1 MSLLLEYEP
10 DFKAPVEKARERINA
25 ARAENRN
32 PSDDPAFIRAFG
44 EMKRISVD
52 KAVLERAKEILTLQ
66 VDFFWNDLG
75 SFQALEASEREA
87 SGGADVN
94 FSANALILAENARR
108 NYVRTRVENA
118 KKKLVVLIDV
128 EDLLVVETDDALL
141 IAKKNDG
148 QALKNAVERIRK
160 EGLEEYL

>member
-1 MSLLLEYEP
+1 M
-10 DFKAPVEKARERINA
+10 
-25 ARAENRN
+25 
-32 PSDDPAFIRAFG
+32 
-44 EMKRISVD
+44 
-52 KAVLERAKEILTLQ
+52 
-66 VDFFWNDLG
+66 
-75 SFQALEASEREA
+75 
-87 SGGADVN
+87 
-94 FSANALILAENARR
+94 
-108 NYVRTRVENA
+108 ENA